1 MLFRVACAW
10 IRNCIG
16 RRVGVPGVGVGVGVA
31 FASMYLQ
38 QAVLFVGVVFRL
50 DWVYFVKNWFE

>member
-38 QAVLFVGVVFRL
+38 RAMFYLL
-50 DWVYFVKNWFE
+50 AWYFGSTGYIL

>member
-16 RRVGVPGVGVGVGVA
+16 RRVGVPGVGVGVGGGGVGVA
-31 FASMYLQ
+31 FDVFATFYLL
-38 QAVLFVGVVFRL
+38 A
-50 DWVYFVKNWFE
+50 WYFGSTGYIL